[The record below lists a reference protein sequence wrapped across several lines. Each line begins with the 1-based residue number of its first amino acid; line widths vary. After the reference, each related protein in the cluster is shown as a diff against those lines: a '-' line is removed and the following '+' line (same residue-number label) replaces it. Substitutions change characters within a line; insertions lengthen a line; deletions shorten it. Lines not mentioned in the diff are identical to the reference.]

1 MAELISQSVPVNVDH
16 GSTNQIEGDFL
27 RSNTYSVL
35 SALLSQSLSGDLL
48 DYLHHIDTPS
58 VSENGQNGQS
68 ADPEVVEQVGQIGQA
83 WLAVKEAAHSSSLE
97 DLDDE
102 YHSLFIGIGR
112 GEIVPYG
119 SWHIT
124 GFLMEKP
131 LSDLRDDLR
140 SLGIESDTN
149 QKDPEDHIAAL
160 CETMAILIQSEDV
173 SEAMERQ
180 FFIRHIHPWASK
192 FFNDLAAAKS
202 ANFYKSVSLLGQ
214 SFVDLESDYLN
225 IQTH

>member
-1 MAELISQSVPVNVDH
+1 MDDN
-16 GSTNQIEGDFL
+16 FL
-27 RSNTYSVL
+27 RSNTYAVL
-35 SALLSQSLSGDLL
+35 SALLSQPPSSDLL
-48 DYLHHIDTPS
+48 DYLSHIDTPS
-58 VSENGQNGQS
+58 VSENAQGS
-68 ADPEVVEQVGQIGQA
+68 DAEVFGQIGQA
-83 WLAVKEAAHSSSLE
+83 WLAIKEATLLSSLE
-97 DLDDE
+97 ALDNE

-112 GEIVPYG
+112 GEIVPFG

-140 SLGIESDTN
+140 SLGIESDHDN
-149 QKDPEDHIAAL
+149 KDPEDHIAAL
-160 CETMAILIQSEDV
+160 CETMVILIQSEDV

-192 FFNDLAAAKS
+192 FFTDLAAAKS

-214 SFVDLESDYLN
+214 LFIDLESDYLN

>member
-1 MAELISQSVPVNVDH
+1 LAEAVSQNVPITIDQS
-16 GSTNQIEGDFL
+16 STSLMDDNAL

-35 SALLSQSLSGDLL
+35 SALLSQPPSGDLL
-48 DYLHHIDTPS
+48 DYLNHINT
-58 VSENGQNGQS
+58 S
-68 ADPEVVEQVGQIGQA
+68 AVADDSDDSNPAAYGQIGQA
-83 WLAVKEAAHSSSLE
+83 WLALRDAARSISLKN
-97 DLDDE
+97 LNTE

-112 GEIVPYG
+112 GEIVPFG

-140 SLGIESDTN
+140 SLGIESDSS

-160 CETMAILIQSEDV
+160 CETMAILIQSEDI

-192 FFNDLAAAKS
+192 FFNDLAAARS
-202 ANFYKSVSLLGQ
+202 ASFYKSVSLLGQ
-214 SFVDLESDYLN
+214 LFMDLESDYLN

>member
-1 MAELISQSVPVNVDH
+1 MTEQVSEYVPVIIDQ
-16 GSTNQIEGDFL
+16 GSTNQMDDRFL
-27 RSNTYSVL
+27 RSNTYSIL
-35 SALLSQSLSGDLL
+35 SALLSQPPSGDLL
-48 DYLHHIDTPS
+48 DYLNHIDTPS
-58 VSENGQNGQS
+58 ASENGQNNN
-68 ADPEVVEQVGQIGQA
+68 PEVVGQIGHA
-83 WLAVKEAAHSSSLE
+83 WLAIKESALSSSLE
-97 DLDDE
+97 KLDDE

-112 GEIVPYG
+112 GEIVPFG

-140 SLGIESDTN
+140 SLGIESDSN

-202 ANFYKSVSLLGQ
+202 ASFYKSVSLLGQ
-214 SFVDLESDYLN
+214 SFMDLESDYLN

>member
-1 MAELISQSVPVNVDH
+1 VSDFILDPLRIDLRHQVD
-16 GSTNQIEGDFL
+16 
-27 RSNTYSVL
+27 V
-35 SALLSQSLSGDLL
+35 
-48 DYLHHIDTPS
+48 
-58 VSENGQNGQS
+58 
-68 ADPEVVEQVGQIGQA
+68 EVIGLA
-83 WLAVKEAAHSSSLE
+83 PIPWLAIKDAAQSSSLE
-97 DLDDE
+97 KLDIE

-112 GEIVPYG
+112 GEIVPFG

-140 SLGIESDTN
+140 SLGIESDPR

-202 ANFYKSVSLLGQ
+202 ADFYKSVSLLGQ
-214 SFVDLESDYLN
+214 SFIDLESDYLN

>member
-1 MAELISQSVPVNVDH
+1 LTELVSQYVPVIVDQV
-16 GSTNQIEGDFL
+16 STNQMDDKFL

-35 SALLSQSLSGDLL
+35 SALLSQPPSGDLL
-48 DYLHHIDTPS
+48 DYLNHIDAPA
-58 VSENGQNGQS
+58 VSENSPGNN
-68 ADPEVVEQVGQIGQA
+68 PEVFGQIGQA
-83 WLAVKEAAHSSSLE
+83 WLAIKDAAQSSSLE
-97 DLDDE
+97 KLDIE

-112 GEIVPYG
+112 GEIVPFG

-140 SLGIESDTN
+140 SLGIESDSK

-202 ANFYKSVSLLGQ
+202 ADFYKSVSLLGQ
-214 SFVDLESDYLN
+214 SFIDLESDYLN

>member
-1 MAELISQSVPVNVDH
+1 MTEPVSQYVPVIVDQ
-16 GSTNQIEGDFL
+16 GSLNPMDDKFL
-27 RSNTYSVL
+27 RSNTYSIL
-35 SALLSQSLSGDLL
+35 SALLSQSPSADLL
-48 DYLHHIDTPS
+48 DYLNHIDAPAI
-58 VSENGQNGQS
+58 SENSNDTS
-68 ADPEVVEQVGQIGQA
+68 PETFARIGLIGQA
-83 WLAVKEAAHSSSLE
+83 WLAIKKAAQSSSLE
-97 DLDDE
+97 KLDDE

-140 SLGIESDTN
+140 SLGIEPDPN

-173 SEAMERQ
+173 SEATERQ
-180 FFIRHIHPWASK
+180 FFIRHIHPWARK
-192 FFNDLAAAKS
+192 FFKDLAATKS
-202 ANFYKSVSLLGQ
+202 ADFYKSVSLLGQ
-214 SFVDLESDYLN
+214 SFMDLESDYLN